1 MRYNN
6 SETYRVYNPA
16 TRRIMESKNV
26 ILIET
31 QSRLLPPPSEET
43 SPQISYSSNGMD
55 DYNIINRDF
64 LRDLRDYTFVLEPLS
79 RASANHIALGG
90 LSDNPP
96 VAELLARISEITFGT
111 RWTEEL
117 QDHRKKGRCPGES
130 LRTEIRWRAFSHR
143 RRRRCHPRE
152 RPWKHHWLDH
162 SRFNR
167 GDIRAWK
174 RLLRLRVPAPQHNC
188 L

>member
-64 LRDLRDYTFVLEPLS
+64 LRDLRDYTSVLEPLT
-79 RASANHIALGG
+79 ATSANHIAVGG
-90 LSDNPP
+90 LSDNLP
-96 VAELLARISEITFGT
+96 VAATLGADQRDH
-111 RWTEEL
+111 EEG
-117 QDHRKKGRCPGES
+117 HTGRRNC
-130 LRTEIRWRAFSHR
+130 RTT
-143 RRRRCHPRE
+143 
-152 RPWKHHWLDH
+152 
-162 SRFNR
+162 SRR
-167 GDIRAWK
+167 GDARGRAYG
-174 RLLRLRVPAPQHNC
+174 RSFAGGC
-188 L
+188 SGTT